1 MTTLRSLTLL
11 ATVSAAALLVGCHGG
26 EPERATAELQPVK
39 SRTVAVERIHEA
51 KPIEVYGLVQ
61 PARQAFVSSRV
72 VGPVVAVAVDSGDRV
87 KKDAVLVR
95 IAPQTIDGQVSQAE
109 GALAQAQAALALAE
123 KNFQR
128 YERLHANGAASDVE
142 LDMARMQHEQAQGAV
157 KQAEGAVQS
166 ASSVAGDAEVRA
178 PFDARV
184 VNRMVEVGDL
194 AAPGRPLVQVES
206 LSGSK
211 IWLTVREADI
221 RRVHVGQVLDIR
233 FDNRADLGTVP
244 GSVEEIV
251 PSADPAT
258 HTFIVKAGLGSTEV
272 LSGVSGRASLPGDGT
287 DLLVVPAGTVFHRG
301 GLELVVVRGED
312 GTARTR
318 AVTTGRTLPDGRIEV
333 LSGLDEGEPV
343 VVDAPGPL
351 ADGTPVEV
359 IS

>member
-1 MTTLRSLTLL
+1 MTTLRTFTLV
-11 ATVSAAALLVGCHGG
+11 TIVFAAAFVVGCRGG
-26 EPERATAELQPVK
+26 EPEQSAVELQPVK
-39 SRTVAVERIHEA
+39 SRIVTVARIHES
-51 KPIEVYGLVQ
+51 KPIAVYGLVQ

-72 VGPVVAVAVDSGDRV
+72 VGPVVSVTVDAGDRV
-87 KKDAVLVR
+87 KKDDVLVR
-95 IAPQTIDGQVSQAE
+95 IAPQTIDGQVSQAK
-109 GALAQAQAALALAE
+109 GALAQAQAALSLAE

-128 YERLHANGAASDVE
+128 FEHLHTSGAASDVE
-142 LDMARMQHEQAQGAV
+142 LDMARMQREQAKGAV
-157 KQAEGAVQS
+157 TQAEGAVQS
-166 ASSVAGDAEVRA
+166 ASSVAGEADVRA

-221 RRVHVGQVLDIR
+221 RRVHVGQVLDIS
-233 FDNRADLGTVP
+233 FDNRSDLGSVP
-244 GSVEEIV
+244 GTVQEIV

-272 LSGVSGRASLPGDGT
+272 LSGISGRSSLPGDGT
-287 DLLVVPAGTVFHRG
+287 DLLVIPAGTVYRRG

-318 AVTTGRTLPDGRIEV
+318 AVTTGRSLPDGRIEV

-343 VVDAPGPL
+343 VIDATGPL

-359 IS
+359 VS

>member
-1 MTTLRSLTLL
+1 MTTLRTLIL
-11 ATVSAAALLVGCHGG
+11 VTTVSTAAVVVGCHGG
-26 EPERATAELQPVK
+26 EPEQATVDLQPVK
-39 SRTVAVERIHEA
+39 SRIVSVARIHES
-51 KPIEVYGLVQ
+51 KPIEIYGLVQ

-72 VGPVVAVAVDSGDRV
+72 VGPVVAVAVDAGDLV
-87 KKDAVLVR
+87 KKDDVLVN
-95 IAPQTIDGQVSQAE
+95 IAPQTIDGQVSQAK

-128 YERLHANGAASDVE
+128 FERLHATGAASDVE
-142 LDMARMQHEQAQGAV
+142 LDMARMQFDQAKGAV

-166 ASSVAGDAEVRA
+166 ASSVAGDAEVRS
-178 PFDARV
+178 PFNARV

-221 RRVHVGQVLDIR
+221 RRVRVGQVLDIR
-233 FDNRADLGTVP
+233 FDNRPDLAAVP
-244 GSVEEIV
+244 GAVQEIV

-258 HTFIVKAGLGSTEV
+258 HTFIIKVGLGNTEV
-272 LSGVSGRASLPGDGT
+272 LSGVSGRTSLPGDGG
-287 DLLVVPAGTVFHRG
+287 DLLVVPAGAVHHRG
-301 GLELVVVRGED
+301 GLDLVVIRGEN

-318 AVTTGRTLPDGRIEV
+318 AVTTGRTLADGRIEV
-333 LSGLDEGEPV
+333 LSGLDEGDPV